1 MDFCSI
7 ASGSSGN
14 CIYVGSDQTSVLIDT
29 GISRKRIVDG
39 LHEIDRKPEEL
50 KGILITHEHSDH
62 IKGLGVMSRK
72 YHIPI
77 YATAGTIDGIR
88 NSTSLGQID
97 EDLFHTIRADG
108 KFQIEDLE
116 VEPFAISHDA
126 ADVQIPGGAG
136 DQRHAV
142 QGGGAA
148 ESQQHQVGLLD
159 EVCQNGFQSVPHGR
173 FHFLRRRI

>member
-72 YHIPI
+72 YHIPSMRQQVRSTGSETVPALVRLMRI
-77 YATAGTIDGIR
+77 CSIRSGDGNFRSKIWRWNRLPYRTMPPSRLPIVWTMER
-88 NSTSLGQID
+88 NRLP
-97 EDLFHTIRADG
+97 L
-108 KFQIEDLE
+108 
-116 VEPFAISHDA
+116 
-126 ADVQIPGGAG
+126 
-136 DQRHAV
+136 
-142 QGGGAA
+142 
-148 ESQQHQVGLLD
+148 
-159 EVCQNGFQSVPHGR
+159 
-173 FHFLRRRI
+173 

>member
-116 VEPFAISHDA
+116 VEPVCHIARCRR
-126 ADVQIPGGAG
+126 AG
-136 DQRHAV
+136 CLSSGQWREIGCRCD
-142 QGGGAA
+142 G
-148 ESQQHQVGLLD
+148 SWLL
-159 EVCQNGFQSVPHGR
+159 R
-173 FHFLRRRI
+173 

>member
-14 CIYVGSDQTSVLIDT
+14 CIYVGSEQASVLIDT

-77 YATAGTIDGIR
+77 YATAGTLEGIKS
-88 NSTSLGQID
+88 STSLGHID
-97 EDLFHTIRADG
+97 GELFHTIRADE
-108 KFQIEDLE
+108 KFQIEDL
-116 VEPFAISHDA
+116 
-126 ADVQIPGGAG
+126 
-136 DQRHAV
+136 
-142 QGGGAA
+142 
-148 ESQQHQVGLLD
+148 
-159 EVCQNGFQSVPHGR
+159 
-173 FHFLRRRI
+173 

>member
-14 CIYVGSDQTSVLIDT
+14 CIYVGSDQASVLIDT

-77 YATAGTIDGIR
+77 YATAGTLEGIKS
-88 NSTSLGQID
+88 STSLGHID
-97 EDLFHTIRADG
+97 GELLGRVDEAL
-108 KFQIEDLE
+108 KVSLE
-116 VEPFAISHDA
+116 L
-126 ADVQIPGGAG
+126 GGY
-136 DQRHAV
+136 
-142 QGGGAA
+142 
-148 ESQQHQVGLLD
+148 
-159 EVCQNGFQSVPHGR
+159 
-173 FHFLRRRI
+173 